1 MGYEKGKRLDDWR
14 CACMRAIRLLCGVAT
29 AAVLTVFAVRLGQ
42 GIGRVERGEITPAE
56 MLEDM
61 GDWLRGKQI
70 KTEGND

>member
-14 CACMRAIRLLCGVAT
+14 CACMRAIRLLCCVAT
-29 AAVLTVFAVRLGQ
+29 VAVLTVFAVRLGQ
-42 GIGRVERGEITPAE
+42 GIGRVDRGEITPAE